1 MSGEATPEM
10 NLVSFKLFFRK
21 KIQGYCVGEICVV
34 AAMQIFC

>member
-21 KIQGYCVGEICVV
+21 KFQGYCVGEICVV